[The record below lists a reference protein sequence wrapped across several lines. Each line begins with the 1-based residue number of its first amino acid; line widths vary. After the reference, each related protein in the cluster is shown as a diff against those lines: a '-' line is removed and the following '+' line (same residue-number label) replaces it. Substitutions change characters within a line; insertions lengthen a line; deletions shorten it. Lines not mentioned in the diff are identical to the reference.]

1 MVHVTSQSRYGAIN
15 TYKANTYGFN
25 RVFRAILAVLEE
37 LSDTYECS
45 PEGALALIRPHLT
58 LGELEV
64 VDEPMDIDI
73 RHDEEGLKR
82 YLQKA
87 HLGRQG
93 FLLQV
98 VDLLVRLQTRDGY
111 DALSQIELAAI
122 HARGTLQLTR
132 AVSEKPSGSEKS
144 FVPETSLAPENSSST
159 PKRTFRTRKAT
170 TGTNDEDISKPV
182 QTETK
187 PTKRATKPRSQTTQ
201 TKDSN
206 SQDDLG
212 QLLKRSRDTLAKT
225 KETLAQTGQVVTTN
239 PLLNDFI

>member
-132 AVSEKPSGSEKS
+132 AVSEKPSGSEKLS
-144 FVPETSLAPENSSST
+144 SSETSLVQENQSST
-159 PKRTFRTRKAT
+159 PKRTFRTRKAST
-170 TGTNDEDISKPV
+170 STNDEDTSKPV

-187 PTKRATKPRSQTTQ
+187 RTTKPRSQTTQ

-206 SQDDLG
+206 GQDDLG

>member
-122 HARGTLQLTR
+122 HARGTLQSVS
-132 AVSEKPSGSEKS
+132 AVSEKPSGSE
-144 FVPETSLAPENSSST
+144 TSIVLENQNST
-159 PKRTFRTRKAT
+159 PKRTFRTRKAAT
-170 TGTNDEDISKPV
+170 SANDEDISKSV

-187 PTKRATKPRSQTTQ
+187 PTKRTTKPRSQTTQ
-201 TKDSN
+201 TKDPSG
-206 SQDDLG
+206 QDDLG